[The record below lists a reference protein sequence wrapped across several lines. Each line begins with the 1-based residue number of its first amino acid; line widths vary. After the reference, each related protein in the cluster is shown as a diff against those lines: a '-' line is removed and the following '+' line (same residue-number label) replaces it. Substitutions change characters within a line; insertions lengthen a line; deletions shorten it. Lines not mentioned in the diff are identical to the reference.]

1 MVVNII
7 TITIIE
13 KISSGKTPKDFPIAA
28 KINPTS
34 PLGTMTQPIIDL

>member
-13 KISSGKTPKDFPIAA
+13 KISSGKTPKDFPVAA

-34 PLGTMTQPIIDL
+34 PLGTMPQPIIDL